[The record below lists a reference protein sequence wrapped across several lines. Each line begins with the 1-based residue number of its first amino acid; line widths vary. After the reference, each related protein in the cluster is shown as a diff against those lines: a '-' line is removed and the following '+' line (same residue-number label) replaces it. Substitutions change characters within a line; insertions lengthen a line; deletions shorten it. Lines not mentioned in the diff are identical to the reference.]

1 MPGFSARCVTRRR
14 DELTG
19 MKKLKSRAVE
29 RNVFYELPETW
40 ENSSLTDIFKAVVM
54 LLKNQCEQL
63 RSNNKI
69 LKFSIAIIFV
79 Y

>member
-19 MKKLKSRAVE
+19 MKKLESRAAE

-54 LLKNQCEQL
+54 LLKNQCDNNYVIIRYWDFLL
-63 RSNNKI
+63 RS
-69 LKFSIAIIFV
+69 FFV